1 MCKNRHDWKV
11 FMNEFLKGGKYAED
25 LAVVF
30 KHVNRNIRSVRFI
43 PKSTG
48 CMFLCVCCIL
58 TYGILIHIFIILG
71 SGVMGSDQQFCL
83 RWHNYQSSLLASL
96 PQLLDGDDLTDVTLS
111 AGGRNLRAH
120 RVVLSACS
128 QYFKELFKVCK
139 ELRCS

>member
-1 MCKNRHDWKV
+1 
-11 FMNEFLKGGKYAED
+11 
-25 LAVVF
+25 
-30 KHVNRNIRSVRFI
+30 
-43 PKSTG
+43 
-48 CMFLCVCCIL
+48 
-58 TYGILIHIFIILG
+58 
-71 SGVMGSDQQFCL
+71 MGSDQQFCL

-139 ELRCS
+139 EFCCL